1 MEHLSDAGTSSFVHS
16 TYIHLEKVLK
26 EGPVVDVLLL
36 AAALLEE
43 DREKLIGSTQGAL
56 IPVDTRT
63 NILFQSK
70 FFASKTRLHCRSQT
84 RFLSFEEEKTKHFLN
99 IPLYLIDSVRNKI

>member
-84 RFLSFEEEKTKHFLN
+84 RFLSFEEKKLSIFLTFH
-99 IPLYLIDSVRNKI
+99 YF